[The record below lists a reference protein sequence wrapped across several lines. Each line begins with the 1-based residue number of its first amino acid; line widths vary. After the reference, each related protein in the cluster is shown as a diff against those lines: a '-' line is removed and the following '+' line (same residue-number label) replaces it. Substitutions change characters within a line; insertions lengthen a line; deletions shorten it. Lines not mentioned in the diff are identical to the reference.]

1 MGDENLS
8 TITHPPLPI
17 TPFCFRFIRLRCFDM
32 NTVIFILAAYLIGSI
47 SFAVLTSKVFGL
59 PDPRTFGSRNPG
71 ATNVLRTG
79 KKLAAAV
86 TLLGDG
92 AKGWLAVFLALKLA
106 PVYGLDETAVA
117 ASAIAVFLGHAY
129 PVFFGFHGGKG
140 VATALGILL
149 AFNPWLGL
157 VTLAT
162 WLLAAY
168 MWRISS
174 LSALIAA
181 ALAPLYGW
189 VLLQSGMLKAAVL
202 LVALLLIWRHK
213 SNIRNLL
220 SGKEKAIGKTQP
232 GDMPPQ

>member
-1 MGDENLS
+1 
-8 TITHPPLPI
+8 
-17 TPFCFRFIRLRCFDM
+17 M
-32 NTVIFILAAYLIGSI
+32 NTVIFILAAYLIGSV

-59 PDPRTFGSRNPG
+59 PDPRTFGSKNPG

-92 AKGWLAVFLALKLA
+92 AKGWLAVFLALRLA
-106 PVYGLDETAVA
+106 PVYGLGETVVA
-117 ASAIAVFLGHAY
+117 ASAIAVFLGHVY

-140 VATALGILL
+140 VATVLGILL
-149 AFNPWLGL
+149 ALNPWLGL
-157 VTLAT
+157 AALAT

-181 ALAPLYGW
+181 VFTPFYGW
-189 VLLQSGMLKAAVL
+189 LWLQSGVLAAAVAAL
-202 LVALLLIWRHK
+202 SLLLMWRHK
-213 SNIRNLL
+213 SNIQNLL
-220 SGKEKAIGKTQP
+220 SGKEHAIGKTQP
-232 GDMPPQ
+232 GDAPPQ

>member
-1 MGDENLS
+1 
-8 TITHPPLPI
+8 
-17 TPFCFRFIRLRCFDM
+17 M
-32 NTVIFILAAYLIGSI
+32 NTVIFILAAYLIGSV
-47 SFAVLTSKVFGL
+47 SFAVVTSKVFGL
-59 PDPRTFGSRNPG
+59 PDPRTFGSKNPG

-92 AKGWLAVFLALKLA
+92 AKGWLAVFLALRLA
-106 PVYGLDETAVA
+106 PAYGLDETVVG

-140 VATALGILL
+140 VATVLGILL
-149 AFNPWLGL
+149 ALNPWLGL
-157 VTLAT
+157 AAFAT

-181 ALAPLYGW
+181 VFTPLYGW
-189 VLLQSGMLKAAVL
+189 LWLKSGVLVAAVAAL
-202 LVALLLIWRHK
+202 SLLLMWRHK
-213 SNIRNLL
+213 SNIQNLL
-220 SGKEKAIGKTQP
+220 SGKEHAIGKTQP
-232 GDMPPQ
+232 GDAPPQ

>member
-1 MGDENLS
+1 
-8 TITHPPLPI
+8 
-17 TPFCFRFIRLRCFDM
+17 M

-202 LVALLLIWRHK
+202 LVSLLLIWRHK